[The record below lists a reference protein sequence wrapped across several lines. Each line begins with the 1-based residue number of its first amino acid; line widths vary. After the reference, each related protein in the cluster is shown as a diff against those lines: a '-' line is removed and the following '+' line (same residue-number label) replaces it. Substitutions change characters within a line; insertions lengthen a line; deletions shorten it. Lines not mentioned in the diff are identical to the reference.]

1 MEIRGLSE
9 RGIYRVSGSEKE
21 IKALKERFLHDEHLP
36 DLSNVDMHNICG
48 CIKVFL
54 RGLREPLIPTQ
65 KWAVFSSAVVDFDGD
80 YLDGNI
86 LKNLQTEINQLP
98 KANRDTLAFL
108 VLHLQR

>member
-1 MEIRGLSE
+1 M
-9 RGIYRVSGSEKE
+9 SGSEKE
-21 IKALKERFLHDEHLP
+21 IKALKDRFLYDEHLP
-36 DLSNVDMHNICG
+36 NLSNVDMHVICG

-54 RGLREPLIPTQ
+54 RSLREPLIPTL
-65 KWAVFSSAVVDFDGD
+65 KWNIFSNVVVDFDGD

-86 LKNLQTEINQLP
+86 LRNLQLEISKLP